1 MILQIAGNLSGPD
14 LLAFSGTN
22 REFSNML
29 SHERRFWRKHLD
41 EIKFPGARYSFKAPA
56 CFIIAQGLRFKP
68 QTFLLTILFSNL
80 SQTSEESAN
89 CQEKDE
95 FLYQSCLRKN
105 WRNGN
110 FKLGET
116 TQQMIGQWTLAYSYA
131 DFIVWHTTKGVN
143 SWQLCCYDAGIGK
156 FIFPEVTVPAQANM
170 EDCTICKIQMAT
182 KSLAIVHLFD
192 LNDQLWAVDISN
204 PDEAATVW
212 QSQLSLDNEV
222 WITQVANGQVLLS
235 KSANIPAIEIYDAT
249 NGSFITRVDFPIV
262 AEPNMD
268 FGFFYDGRRCNQEV
282 GQELK
287 MMPIYGKNDSP
298 LFFLSLRDHQITIVN
313 PAINMEWIEEY
324 SFLGPTDFMV
334 GNATTNT
341 FKIISW
347 KQDKFDVREVK
358 PSSKQSNPGFAL
370 ESIVPKGDLYAVKKN
385 SSGTCISFSRFDHR
399 GGETEIKIRPK
410 NLKPRS
416 TQLHFDTLIS
426 HSSFAQT
433 RRLKFISFSP
443 EGGMREVQKKPI
455 QPSSLRRFKLEEKWC
470 LTTAAVVK
478 FGLRRG
484 ARKTVF
490 AVLNFKPE

>member
-1 MILQIAGNLSGPD
+1 
-14 LLAFSGTN
+14 
-22 REFSNML
+22 
-29 SHERRFWRKHLD
+29 
-41 EIKFPGARYSFKAPA
+41 
-56 CFIIAQGLRFKP
+56 
-68 QTFLLTILFSNL
+68 
-80 SQTSEESAN
+80 
-89 CQEKDE
+89 
-95 FLYQSCLRKN
+95 
-105 WRNGN
+105 
-110 FKLGET
+110 
-116 TQQMIGQWTLAYSYA
+116 MIGQWTLAYSYA

-156 FIFPEVTVPAQANM
+156 FIFTEVTVPAQANM

-298 LFFLSLRDHQITIVN
+298 LFFLSHRDHQITIVN

-399 GGETEIKIRPK
+399 GGETEIKIGPK